1 MKNLA
6 SKANALDSSEDDAYK
21 EFKAQ
26 EFMDDGSNI
35 DLLVKINKNDV
46 KINHFILI
54 DLK

>member
-6 SKANALDSSEDDAYK
+6 NETNALGLSDEIYTV
-21 EFKAQ
+21 FQAQ

-46 KINHFILI
+46 TK
-54 DLK
+54 K